1 MDTPFLTPLGLFF
14 LLFTSDQLT
23 KQICV
28 REDSLNIPTKFDS
41 NWPSRFREV
50 D

>member
-1 MDTPFLTPLGLFF
+1 MDTPFLTPLGLLF

-28 REDSLNIPTKFDS
+28 QEGPMNIPTKFDS
-41 NWPSRFREV
+41 NWPNRFREV